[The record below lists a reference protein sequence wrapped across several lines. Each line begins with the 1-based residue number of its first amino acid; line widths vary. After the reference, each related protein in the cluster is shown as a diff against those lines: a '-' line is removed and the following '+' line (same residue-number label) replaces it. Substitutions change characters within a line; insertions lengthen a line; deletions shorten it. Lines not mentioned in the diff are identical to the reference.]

1 MSSDMLPILGQGILE
16 TLQMTLFSTLFAYI
30 IGLPIGVLLVVTAK
44 NGIRQNT
51 AVYRVLDII
60 VNITRSIPFLI
71 LLVAII
77 PLTRLIVGTTLGST
91 ATIVPLTLC
100 AAPFVARLVES
111 SLSDVDSGVVEA
123 AQSMGCSTWQIVRKV
138 LIPEAVPGLLR
149 NATIAATTILGYSA
163 MAGFVGGG
171 GLGTIAT
178 NYGYYRYQ
186 TDVMLVTVILI
197 VVIVQVLQSIGLKIA
212 GVSDKRSA

>member
-197 VVIVQVLQSIGLKIA
+197 VVIVQILQSIGLKIA

>member
-1 MSSDMLPILGQGILE
+1 MSSDMFPILGQGILE